1 MHAKVGPFQTT
12 KLSSIIS
19 SVGVHH
25 DYVWCSTKINLYV
38 ENHEILEATPALLVL
53 TTINSGYDASRKRQW
68 VDPSCREQGNLVG
81 NFNQP

>member
-1 MHAKVGPFQTT
+1 MTT
-12 KLSSIIS
+12 NGGLQNREKQQYYSIW
-19 SVGVHH
+19 VL
-25 DYVWCSTKINLYV
+25 YVCAAPNLYV

-53 TTINSGYDASRKRQW
+53 TTINSGFDASRKRQW